1 MSRRI
6 EGAKKVSTS
15 SRSAYDW
22 VKLTP
27 SFSGFL
33 YFTAVGIV
41 YGFKK
46 PLLFFDFATINAIS
60 YTDIVRDMFNLV
72 ITTPHQEIEF
82 GMLPQTDF
90 EGINAYVQAHGLQD
104 ASMAA
109 ERRARKL
116 NINPPAETNGHDQGG
131 TENGEPSEL
140 EKAARLLE
148 QQAEDEDEEDD
159 EDFDPGSEGESEGSG
174 SDSED
179 EQADGEGEGFE
190 GQESGH
196 AYEDGYDYEDEAEE
210 L

>member
-1 MSRRI
+1 
-6 EGAKKVSTS
+6 VSFFATQTNDLTS
-15 SRSAYDW
+15 
-22 VKLTP
+22 P
-27 SFSGFL
+27 GFL

-46 PLLFFDFATINAIS
+46 PLLFFDFASVDAVS

-72 ITTPHQEIEF
+72 VTTPHQEIEF

-109 ERRARKL
+109 ARRAKKL
-116 NINPPAETNGHDQGG
+116 NINPPAESNGNAVGE

-140 EKAARLLE
+140 EKAARLLQE
-148 QQAEDEDEEDD
+148 QEEEEDEEAD

-179 EQADGEGEGFE
+179 EEGEGDGGGYEEE
-190 GQESGH
+190 GGGH
-196 AYEDGYDYEDEAEE
+196 VYDDGYDDEDAEMEA
-210 L
+210 